1 MLLPPARGRSIGRNR
16 ADRALGRCPQGP
28 AAASNWG
35 KFEANKWG
43 DSLPARDLHRQ
54 RALFARHGGKC
65 RAQALSRILCGK
77 AESGGRHQTILGR
90 LPQRATGAIRYGGEL
105 SCRASLQHPL
115 RWGKI
120 RNFDLPGNP
129 LVSRWSRAESGLPRS
144 KLSCSAVVNWRS
156 GQVPGDACATPLVP
170 RNLHGI

>member
-1 MLLPPARGRSIGRNR
+1 MPPARGRSIGRNR
-16 ADRALGRCPQGP
+16 VDRALGRCPQGP

-90 LPQRATGAIRYGGEL
+90 LPQRATGAIRYGGAL
-105 SCRASLQHPL
+105 SRRASLATLADAGENTRHRFTRITL
-115 RWGKI
+115 
-120 RNFDLPGNP
+120 
-129 LVSRWSRAESGLPRS
+129 SYRAGRQPE
-144 KLSCSAVVNWRS
+144 WRS
-156 GQVPGDACATPLVP
+156 LDRSRSIRRWKLAFRVEFPARRLRGTLRV
-170 RNLHGI
+170 